1 MTGLRRRKGRHRAA
15 QRELAIFA
23 IAYLVYFGVRAATQR
38 DVDTAFDNAAGLIRF
53 ERSLGIVWEHD
64 VQALVV
70 GSDVLMD
77 AANAVYMYRFRPD
90 RYYTLRNA
98 CMLTGV
104 AGLAVFALFPVAPPR
119 LLDSPLVDIVPLRS
133 PGYRLLL
140 PPSLVNEYAAM
151 PSFHAGWNLL
161 AGIVVF
167 GATRNVAARAFAVV
181 MPAAM
186 AFSVV
191 ATANHFVIDVVAG
204 SAIALAALPVLRLW
218 DGRRHPAL
226 PRRRRRRLRV

>member
-1 MTGLRRRKGRHRAA
+1 MTGLRRLVGRRSRNRAA

-23 IAYLVYFGVRAATQR
+23 VAYVVYFGVRAATQR
-38 DVDTAFDNAAGLIRF
+38 DVDTAFRNAASLIRF
-53 ERSLGIVWEHD
+53 ERSVGI
-64 VQALVV
+64 ACS
-70 GSDVLMD
+70 G
-77 AANAVYMYRFRPD
+77 PD

-98 CMLTGV
+98 CMLTGL

-119 LLDSPLVDIVPLRS
+119 LLATPLVDTVTLRS
-133 PGYRLLL
+133 PGYRLLRR
-140 PPSLVNEYAAM
+140 PSLMNEYAAM

-161 AGIVVF
+161 GGIVVF

-181 MPAAM
+181 MPVAM

-218 DGRRHPAL
+218 DGRRQLAL
-226 PRRRRRRLRV
+226 PRRRRRRRLRV